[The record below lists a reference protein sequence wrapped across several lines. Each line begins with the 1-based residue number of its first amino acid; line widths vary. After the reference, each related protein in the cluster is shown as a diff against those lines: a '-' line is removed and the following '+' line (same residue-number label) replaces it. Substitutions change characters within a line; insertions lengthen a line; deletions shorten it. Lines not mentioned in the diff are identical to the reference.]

1 MTDNLLKND
10 FKPAPPS
17 LFSLA
22 AECVRL
28 RLYAVGA
35 TNVGAHG

>member
-22 AECVRL
+22 VECV

-35 TNVGAHG
+35 TNIGAHG